1 MCVHQLKSKTCY
13 KVARPSRLRD
23 QRMPLN
29 TRFEPVSTM
38 CVRTLYLICPL
49 SGSATSVRTLTSG
62 RTHSGHSPKAAKK
75 WGLPHPGRRAK
86 SAQVAPTATP
96 YASRTPL
103 HYPLDPRVSHLF
115 HPTFQVPNPRTP
127 CTNTGDCGL
136 GLYQPKHKALSV
148 RRCPLPPPPTPYMY
162 YKEPYRMTNHLTY
175 RTP

>member
-1 MCVHQLKSKTCY
+1 MHQLKSKTCY
-13 KVARPSRLRD
+13 KVARPPSRLRD

-75 WGLPHPGRRAK
+75 WGLPAGRGPNLLKSRAD
-86 SAQVAPTATP
+86 PATP

-127 CTNTGDCGL
+127 MHQHWRL
-136 GLYQPKHKALSV
+136 GLYQPKHKAL
-148 RRCPLPPPPTPYMY
+148 CAPLPSSSSSATVHMY